1 MSKININ
8 FSLKNNEEVYSKK
21 NIKGI
26 LKDDELIFNDSNII
40 TTVTLGNIIKIK
52 RSSKEYLLSYILDS
66 KHNTLCAYYI
76 NGLKFELLVETLD
89 LKIKDNYIYAKYKV
103 EDDLKELKIEYEVT
117 NEREN

>member
-8 FSLKNNEEVYSKK
+8 FSLKNNNEVYSKK

-26 LKDDELIFNDSNII
+26 LKDNELIFNDSNII
-40 TTVTLGNIIKIK
+40 TTVTLGDILKIK

-66 KHNTLCAYYI
+66 KQKTLCAYYI
-76 NGLKFELLVETLD
+76 SGLKLDLLIETLE
-89 LKIKDNYIYAKYKV
+89 LKVKDNFIYAKYKV